1 MSKPSDLL
9 VVVLVVVAVV
19 WLNVPRLLL
28 PALFLTLLGLSLYRW
43 RREGR
48 EPMAAERYRWRL
60 VASCVVIAAISVPLI
75 LRMVPLNG
83 VYGFRTSLTQSS
95 TDIWYPANAFMGWA
109 LLAAAVISAGT
120 LAFLPI
126 TARRW
131 LILAT
136 FLLPLLCAVAA
147 SFLYL
152 ERFA

>member
-1 MSKPSDLL
+1 
-9 VVVLVVVAVV
+9 
-19 WLNVPRLLL
+19 
-28 PALFLTLLGLSLYRW
+28 
-43 RREGR
+43 
-48 EPMAAERYRWRL
+48 MAAERYRWRL

-109 LLAAAVISAGT
+109 LLAAAVISAGA
-120 LAFLPI
+120 LAFLPA

-136 FLLPLLCAVAA
+136 FLLPLLCA
-147 SFLYL
+147 
-152 ERFA
+152 